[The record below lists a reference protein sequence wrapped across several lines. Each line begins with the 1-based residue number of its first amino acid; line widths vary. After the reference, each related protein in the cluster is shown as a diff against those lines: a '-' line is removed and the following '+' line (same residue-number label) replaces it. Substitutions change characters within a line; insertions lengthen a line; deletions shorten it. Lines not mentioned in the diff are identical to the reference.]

1 MALLWPSPP
10 HGQYGCK
17 IENACGATPGAVET
31 RISSF
36 TEEFRCG
43 RKTTMDRVAQA
54 TSILRDLRP
63 EDLNGDHAKELCDH
77 GVRLF
82 GRLAIQQRYG
92 GDDVVAFL
100 KEQAGYRT
108 LLKRLER
115 LQKQINTE
123 HERQKKASQHT
134 GINKARAAT
143 LAAIEASCAPEE
155 AREEEEEVAG
165 AKESCGS
172 KEQQPEDANSTA
184 LVAASS
190 SDGDAP
196 VRIANGPPRLPPR
209 ASIDAA
215 LADTSA
221 ANTDLGHAAQLPRGS
236 FRRSCGVCKKA
247 FSEVHHFYHRL
258 CPECAELNFA
268 KRHQTADLRGRV
280 AVVTGGRVRI
290 GYEIVLAPYARA
302 ATSWRRA
309 ASPRTRRR
317 YAAEADF
324 EEWRGWRW
332 SARSS
337 SPTCGRSRP
346 SAPSSSAA
354 SPASIT
360 SSTTPPDAHARRG
373 VVRAD
378 GSARGGRDGGASV
391 GGARSASSTALLG
404 GSILDGGRFIAGGR
418 RRWWPAARPHM
429 AAARMATPCRS
440 SPLRRRRR
448 RPRLPPLP
456 PPSTTSAIA
465 TRADA
470 AERGGGGGFPAG
482 KLDETRQPLDLSA
495 ENSWS
500 RRLGEVSTP
509 ELLHTLAA
517 NAVAPFIL
525 CSALRGALSPLGRG
539 DDDDAFGH
547 IINVSA
553 LEGKFSVGKKGSGH
567 PHTNM
572 SKAALNMLTCTSASG
587 LYQERVLV
595 NAVDTGWITDMAP
608 GGVGAVA
615 ATHETHV
622 GPPLD
627 AIDGAARVLDP
638 IFSHANDPERWL
650 VRGKFFKDYF
660 ISNW

>member
-1 MALLWPSPP
+1 
-10 HGQYGCK
+10 
-17 IENACGATPGAVET
+17 
-31 RISSF
+31 
-36 TEEFRCG
+36 
-43 RKTTMDRVAQA
+43 MDRVAQA

-172 KEQQPEDANSTA
+172 KEQQTEDANSTA

-196 VRIANGPPRLPPR
+196 VRIASGPPRLPPR
-209 ASIDAA
+209 TSIDAA

-290 GYEIVLAPYARA
+290 GYEIVLKLLRA
-302 ATSWRRA
+302 GCHVVATSRFPADA
-309 ASPRTRRR
+309 AAR

-324 EEWRGWRW
+324 EEW
-332 SARSS
+332 SARLEVVG
-337 SPTCGRSRP
+337 PLELANVRQVEAFCAELVGRFPRIHYLVNNAAQTLTRDAGWFVRMDRLEADATEALP
-346 SAPSSSAA
+346 SA
-354 SPASIT
+354 
-360 SSTTPPDAHARRG
+360 G
-373 VVRAD
+373 RALL
-378 GSARGGRDGGASV
+378 
-391 GGARSASSTALLG
+391 ASSTALLG
-404 GSILDGGRFIAGGR
+404 GSILDGGRFIAAGGGGDGDGGGGG
-418 RRWWPAARPHM
+418 
-429 AAARMATPCRS
+429 AAAHGGGAGNGDAVPVVATRS
-440 SPLRRRRR
+440 PSAAAAAAATA
-448 RPRLPPLP
+448 
-456 PPSTTSAIA
+456 PSTTSVIA
-465 TRADA
+465 TSARTQLSA
-470 AERGGGGGFPAG
+470 AEEAVFPAG